1 MTRALTAHR
10 PGRSSRPLALLLAAV
25 VASSALAA
33 CGKDDPPKATVG
45 VPEYVAFGD
54 SYTAGPGILP
64 LSDKPCGR
72 SETNYPTLV
81 AEALDITAFTDASCG
96 GASTADL
103 KKAQTAGYVRLNDPQ
118 LDALDRRTRLVTI
131 GLGLNNEA
139 LAINLLVTCLTPA
152 SGETTD
158 RCQAYLKVPQAAVD
172 AKIARAAAQVEDA
185 ITTIRSRAPE
195 AEVVL
200 VGYPRVAPDTGSC
213 ADLPMPT
220 AMVDRLRAAMKGVD
234 DAWRA
239 AARRAGAE
247 YVDMYTPSQ
256 GHDICSA
263 EPWVNGAFRKP
274 DAVPMHPFESY
285 HRAVAAQIVA
295 LLEK

>member
-1 MTRALTAHR
+1 MTREGVARVRA
-10 PGRSSRPLALLLAAV
+10 RSSRSVVLLLAAV

-33 CGKDDPPKATVG
+33 CGMEDSPRATVG

-64 LSDKPCGR
+64 LSDKSCGR
-72 SETNYPTLV
+72 SESNYPTLV
-81 AEALDITAFTDASCG
+81 AEELDIKAFADASCG
-96 GASTADL
+96 GASTANL
-103 KKAQTAGYVRLNDPQ
+103 QKAQTAGQVRLNDPQ
-118 LDALDRRTRLVTI
+118 LDSLDRRTKLVTI

-139 LAINLLVTCLTPA
+139 LALNLLVTCLTPA

-158 RCQAYLKVPQAAVD
+158 RCKAYLELPESTVAAE
-172 AKIARAAAQVEDA
+172 IARAADQVEA
-185 ITTIRSRAPE
+185 TITTIRSRAPE

-200 VGYPRVAPDTGSC
+200 VGYPRVAPDTGGC
-213 ADLPMPT
+213 VDLPMPA
-220 AMVDRLRAAMKGVD
+220 AMVDRLRDAMKGVD
-234 DAWRA
+234 DAWRD

-247 YVDMYTPSQ
+247 YVDMYARSQ

-274 DAVPMHPFESY
+274 DAVPMHPFEAY
-285 HRAVAAQIVA
+285 HRAVAAEIVA

>member
-1 MTRALTAHR
+1 MTRLHA
-10 PGRSSRPLALLLAAV
+10 RSSRPLVVLLAVGLA
-25 VASSALAA
+25 ASALAA
-33 CGKDDPPKATVG
+33 CGRQDSPRATIG

-81 AEALDITAFTDASCG
+81 AEELGFEAFTDASCG
-96 GASTADL
+96 GATTVDL
-103 KKAQTAGYVRLNDPQ
+103 QKAQTAGFVRLNDPQ
-118 LDALDRRTRLVTI
+118 LDALDRRTELVTI

-139 LAINLLVTCLTPA
+139 LAMNLLVTCLTPA
-152 SGETTD
+152 SGQTTD
-158 RCQAYLKVPQAAVD
+158 TCKRYLEVPETEVEAR
-172 AKIARAAAQVEDA
+172 IARAADQVEAA

-195 AEVVL
+195 ADVVL

-213 ADLPMPT
+213 ADLPMPE
-220 AMVDRLRAAMKGVD
+220 AMLDRLRAAMKGVD
-234 DAWRA
+234 DAWRE

-247 YVDMYTPSQ
+247 YVDTYTSSQ
-256 GHDICSA
+256 GHDVCSA

-274 DAVPMHPFESY
+274 DAVPMHPFEAY
-285 HRAVAAQIVA
+285 HRAVAAEIVA
-295 LLEK
+295 LREK